1 MSDWDQYIDIDIES
15 RNNYNKFRNYNY
27 SKHHIIYNQPTI
39 LEHDEYNEL
48 LDHEY
53 DNMVRNY
60 SSEVLPIN
68 KVKNAAFNRPI
79 LNIVYFVYYC
89 LRSVWK

>member
-27 SKHHIIYNQPTI
+27 SKHHIICNQPTI

-48 LDHEY
+48 LDYEY
-53 DNMVRNY
+53 DNIVRNY

-68 KVKNAAFNRPI
+68 KVKNPTFNRPI

>member
-1 MSDWDQYIDIDIES
+1 MSDWDQYIDIDLDT

-27 SKHHIIYNQPTI
+27 SKHHIICNQPTI
-39 LEHDEYNEL
+39 LEDNEL
-48 LDHEY
+48 LDYEY
-53 DNMVRNY
+53 DNIVRDY

-68 KVKNAAFNRPI
+68 KVKNTAFNRPI

-89 LRSVWK
+89 FRSVWK